1 MGREARVSN
10 KTIIAAMVALA
21 AIGLGGILWVSDQQG
36 MERLGLLFA
45 LLGTC
50 IASLTA
56 ALRSDQ
62 AAGRLNG
69 TLDKRIHDAVLK
81 ANSTRRASD
90 AD

>member
-10 KTIIAAMVALA
+10 KVIVAAMVAMA
-21 AIGLGGILWVSDQQG
+21 AIGLGGILWVSNEQG
-36 MERLGLLFA
+36 LERLGLLFA

-50 IASLTA
+50 LASLTA

-69 TLDKRIHDAVLK
+69 TLDARIHDAVLK
-81 ANSTRRASD
+81 ANQTRRAGD

>member
-1 MGREARVSN
+1 MST
-10 KTIIAAMVALA
+10 KTIIAALVAIS
-21 AIGLGGILWVSDQQG
+21 AIGLGGIMWVSDTQG

-50 IASLTA
+50 VASLTA

-69 TLDKRIHDAVLK
+69 TLDKRIHDAVLR
-81 ANSTRRASD
+81 ANQTRRAGD